1 MLQPLFRTVGSP
13 KDRDSKHMS
22 DAKPPGLAERLEAER
37 LKAER
42 LDAKRLDAEFP
53 VGVRLAAKAEPTAS
67 SMAERFAPQ
76 PLRAT
81 REETPAV
88 EAVDP
93 TPASLEPR
101 LFTAPRQG
109 VLAVLM
115 GVAIA
120 PAAILAGLLW
130 FGAIR
135 GPDVGPSADA
145 KPARH
150 QAAFAAAP
158 SLRVAPRAPEFGLTS
173 PEEIMATAGEDVA
186 FTIAIE
192 TSEAIPTRSVIAI
205 RDLPDGAAFSQGR
218 PFGSREWSLTPDEIA
233 GLSLHVPNDHAGTS
247 DLAVELV
254 AADGTVLARTA
265 TRLDVAPSPTAGLVV
280 RSGEEDRIKDLIAHG
295 HKMIAVGYFAGARAY
310 YQRAAEA
317 GSGEAALAAGA
328 TYDPAFIAALR
339 AQGIKPDKQAAQEWY
354 GRAAALGITDRAGQ
368 LATLRQTW
376 MNAGASPEGDASPA
390 GDPKPAEQTGPTTQA
405 EAERGPFGRLVAAA
419 TELASGDEWVV
430 VANPVHVRKGPSST
444 DETFKVAQKGTKLR
458 VLGRDGNWVQ
468 ITDPAT
474 KQQGWIYKRFLK
486 EAAAP

>member
-1 MLQPLFRTVGSP
+1 
-13 KDRDSKHMS
+13 MS
-22 DAKPPGLAERLEAER
+22 NAKPPGLAERLEAER

-53 VGVRLAAKAEPTAS
+53 VGLRLAAKAEPTAS

-88 EAVDP
+88 EAVEAVDP

-109 VLAVLM
+109 VLAILM

-150 QAAFAAAP
+150 P
-158 SLRVAPRAPEFGLTS
+158 